1 MQQNTQ
7 NDLHFIPADE
17 VVLPPFFPK
26 VFESNEGELFVYL
39 GAILN
44 NGMRMGLNCSPY
56 WAYKKHSTDEL
67 VQEGILGFY
76 RLKSGVIFK
85 DEFIDGET
93 HLPFEVAEKNEYVDL
108 PKGPSTY
115 FGIHAYET
123 HEENSEDTRKAF
135 GLTYDELSDVLRAYG
150 CIFELGDAY
159 SPQPRITRSNQRN
172 NCCDLSYAWIPA
184 GFPYI
189 AFDTNEY
196 PFSHVSLGAF
206 YGHLRLL
213 LLHDQRSKI
222 WQNMIALGV
231 AKDILAQITEME
243 LSWHPPVRY
252 NEFLKL

>member
-93 HLPFEVAEKNEYVDL
+93 YLPFEV
-108 PKGPSTY
+108 
-115 FGIHAYET
+115 
-123 HEENSEDTRKAF
+123 EENSEDTRKAF

-150 CIFELGDAY
+150 CIFELGGAY

-172 NCCDLSYAWIPA
+172 NCCDLSHAWIPA